1 MTDFW
6 LTRLDRSH
14 RGRNACAGE
23 ARDLGAGAQATV
35 GSAEP
40 RSRGLPALAAQ
51 RRCISSHGRNGA
63 ERSGGPCGAGLVEG
77 SRVGQLSVTSRG
89 NLFSACSDPKE
100 FGPARRRGWT
110 AAVNA
115 AEHPSPSDR
124 LNSAAE
130 AEPHRRCALRR
141 SSRISSK
148 SPQRMAIDEAGRH
161 LADARAFCTSP
172 AFDPDRGTGV
182 RCARRAPRR
191 REQGDPG

>member
-1 MTDFW
+1 MAHAPGPEPPCPECLRWRGARSWCGRTSDRRERGATVAW
-6 LTRLDRSH
+6 L
-14 RGRNACAGE
+14 
-23 ARDLGAGAQATV
+23 AGA
-35 GSAEP
+35 
-40 RSRGLPALAAQ
+40 SRGAALHFES
-51 RRCISSHGRNGA
+51 RP
-63 ERSGGPCGAGLVEG
+63 ERSGAEWRTPRSGVGAGKPCGTIVSHVE
-77 SRVGQLSVTSRG
+77 RQ
-89 NLFSACSDPKE
+89 LFSACSDPKG

-161 LADARAFCTSP
+161 LAAARAFCTSP